1 LYASIK
7 RFFNGT
13 VVLGDVSDD
22 ESDILEYDRCRGRS
36 WVSGRTSIDLKKKKK
51 NISQNSR
58 KLTEHIHLDRIFA
71 CLIFLT
77 EKSYPEKKI

>member
-22 ESDILEYDRCRGRS
+22 ESDRLEYDRCRGRS
-36 WVSGRTSIDLKKKKK
+36 WVSGRTSIDLKKK
-51 NISQNSR
+51 
-58 KLTEHIHLDRIFA
+58 
-71 CLIFLT
+71 
-77 EKSYPEKKI
+77 EKHQSEF